1 MKKVLITFSLFLMSF
16 SVFASEEHIAM
27 SAEKWAKL
35 WKDFGYKVLV
45 FVIFVAVLYKL
56 LKKPLVNFLDKR
68 TADIEKAIKD
78 ADEASENARA
88 ELTNYEIKM
97 KGFEKDLETMKEK
110 SLKAAEAE
118 KEQIIEDAEK
128 HIEKLKV
135 FAENLIESETKKAK
149 VQLKKEAVLAAIEAA
164 EAKLGDKLDSATQ
177 KKILEDYIRK
187 IEVAG

>member
-1 MKKVLITFSLFLMSF
+1 MKKVLVTITTVLMSAAA
-16 SVFASEEHIAM
+16 FAAEHGGAHEVDM
-27 SAEKWAKL
+27 VGL
-35 WKDFGYKVLV
+35 WKNFGYRSIV
-45 FVIFVAVLYKL
+45 FIALIAILYKVA
-56 LKKPLVNFLDKR
+56 KKPLLNLLDKR
-68 TADIEKAIKD
+68 TADIEKAIED
-78 ADEASENARA
+78 ANEASESAKA

-128 HIEKLKV
+128 QIEKLKS
-135 FAENLIESETKKAK
+135 FAENLIESETKKAT

-164 EAKLGDKLDSATQ
+164 EAKLGSKLDGDTQ
-177 KKILEDYIRK
+177 KKILDQYIKK